1 MFRSALIVYVQY
13 VSQERLFLFNRRYLP
28 DPTQVGRIYALAG
41 HCPKVSLT
49 RTAKDPSAHGPLNGP
64 HGVPHG
70 SVHGQRQPST
80 QAFSSRSFDSTW
92 CEMS

>member
-49 RTAKDPSAHGPLNGP
+49 RTAKDPSAKFTAQFTVKSSL
-64 HGVPHG
+64 VPRH
-70 SVHGQRQPST
+70 SPPAHST
-80 QAFSSRSFDSTW
+80 RLGAKCREV
-92 CEMS
+92 CEVTE